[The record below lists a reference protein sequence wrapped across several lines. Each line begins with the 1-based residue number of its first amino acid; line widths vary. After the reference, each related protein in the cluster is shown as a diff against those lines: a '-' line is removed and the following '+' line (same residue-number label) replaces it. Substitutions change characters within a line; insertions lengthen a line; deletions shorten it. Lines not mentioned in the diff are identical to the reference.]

1 MKKLRRCIWNIRC
14 FIQPFYGLDE
24 MICVSRNIGLFWLI
38 EHLIKQKKLL
48 NDDELMAKLCDTIQ
62 KTDINWCD
70 LITHQDHIK
79 EVLV

>member
-1 MKKLRRCIWNIRC
+1 MCIKKYW
-14 FIQPFYGLDE
+14 F
-24 MICVSRNIGLFWLI
+24 VLI
-38 EHLIKQKKLL
+38 DWTFDQAKKKLL

-62 KTDINWCD
+62 KTDINWWD

>member
-1 MKKLRRCIWNIRC
+1 MCIKKYW
-14 FIQPFYGLDE
+14 F
-24 MICVSRNIGLFWLI
+24 VLI
-38 EHLIKQKKLL
+38 DRTFDQAKKKLL